1 MSEFVN
7 DIVVPLAG
15 ILILASIALST
26 ISASIAFAWIMLKIA
41 LRKK

>member
-1 MSEFVN
+1 MIEFVN
-7 DIVVPLAG
+7 DTVVPIVG
-15 ILILASIALST
+15 ILILASIGVSS

>member
-1 MSEFVN
+1 MSEFVS
-7 DIVVPLAG
+7 DTVVPIVG
-15 ILILASIALST
+15 ILILASIALNT